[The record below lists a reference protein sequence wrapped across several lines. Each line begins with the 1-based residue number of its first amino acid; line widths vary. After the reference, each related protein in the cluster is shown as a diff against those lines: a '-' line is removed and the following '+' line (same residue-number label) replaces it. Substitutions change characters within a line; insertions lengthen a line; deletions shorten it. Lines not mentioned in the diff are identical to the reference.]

1 MAKDIDEEDI
11 PKLAIK
17 NKVIQCVSACKKSYG
32 GTFTAVEHI
41 NDLVKRWKQS
51 QKSVHTVSDLE
62 VYFFQSESDLPIVQ
76 TVRTKFTS
84 KSEKKPLLVLNWTSK
99 YWLTFRTLRKLSTMH
114 QMIK

>member
-41 NDLVKRWKQS
+41 NDLVKRWKLS
-51 QKSVHTVSDLE
+51 QKSVHTVSNLKIQFIE
-62 VYFFQSESDLPIVQ
+62 FTFFNLKA
-76 TVRTKFTS
+76 TC
-84 KSEKKPLLVLNWTSK
+84 PLFK
-99 YWLTFRTLRKLSTMH
+99 
-114 QMIK
+114 Q